1 MTYEAPLD
9 REICLMGFICMKGE
23 NYMKVDFEN
32 SFELLSQEEWNQYLS
47 EEKIDSIM
55 VDKGVFAKFSD
66 KIMMYPILMEEID
79 ELNNKVGSIKVSYAL
94 CRHYYDKGIPDKPYY
109 ISPGKDGQSV
119 QYFPNFKNEHWMRLY
134 WFNHFADAAYMK
146 LFSVWDTLDEA
157 VKIHRATIEK
167 SGGGDIGN
175 LDLGKLD
182 SVLTHIQ
189 NDDYYPTFIDKLVHL
204 FFCSGKYDWQLLQD
218 GN

>member
-32 SFELLSQEEWNQYLS
+32 SFELLSKEEWNQYLS

-94 CRHYYDKGIPDKPYY
+94 CRHYA
-109 ISPGKDGQSV
+109 
-119 QYFPNFKNEHWMRLY
+119 R
-134 WFNHFADAAYMK
+134 
-146 LFSVWDTLDEA
+146 
-157 VKIHRATIEK
+157 
-167 SGGGDIGN
+167 
-175 LDLGKLD
+175 
-182 SVLTHIQ
+182 
-189 NDDYYPTFIDKLVHL
+189 
-204 FFCSGKYDWQLLQD
+204 
-218 GN
+218 